1 MVYVSEG
8 GGKRDSQMRSVL
20 AIPFSSGFT
29 DHLAHQA
36 GGAAFSVVVIAVID
50 DVDDGVHLAAGD
62 AQRGEQVDLVL
73 FVQARDHVEDGA
85 GVFGAR
91 GQDG

>member
-1 MVYVSEG
+1 
-8 GGKRDSQMRSVL
+8 MRSIL
-20 AIPFSSGFT
+20 AIALGGSLA

-36 GGAAFSVVVIAVID
+36 GCAALGIVVVAIVD

-62 AQRGEQVDLVL
+62 AQRGEQIDLVL
-73 FVQARDHVEDGA
+73 LVQARDDLEDGA

-91 GQDG
+91 GQNG